1 MLSYAIEPPNKEV
14 YLMTVY
20 VYSKKDEGFVEKNK
34 ALALW
39 PSGLQYLPFEN
50 LDTLDPANVTHLLV
64 TGWVKEIKKV
74 MEVAY
79 GHDITLGI
87 IPTPKQKELIRT
99 LELPSKTEE
108 AIVLALT
115 PSEKKVDLLFCND
128 TIVLQEVVI
137 GDAPPLDHFDTV
149 LKGKSVFDRI
159 KLFWRTLKTV
169 KHLQHSKVKIRN
181 AKENEMDVSAVGMVG
196 IEYNNSTFAAKLF
209 GNKLS
214 ASDGKL
220 LLVILSP
227 TSMMQYMGYLFQSLV
242 SYATPK
248 ALPRSVGYISSSEIQ
263 IDSEHFLSVRIDSTE
278 GSKLP
283 IRLKV
288 LPETLALSVGEKFWE
303 KQKNTQ
309 SDKDSIKIDHLP
321 SDKESADYLS
331 KTIPLFSHASQEQY
345 TVLFSNLREEGKLN
359 TVYIMLLILSTLI
372 ATFGLFVNSSSVVI
386 GAMLLAPLMQPIVSL
401 SMGVLR
407 QDSALEINGAK
418 SIFWGV
424 LAVLVTAA
432 LVATFTP
439 IERLTVEMSGR
450 LSPTIL
456 DLFIAIV
463 SGVAAAYVKS
473 NEKILSSLAGVAIA
487 VALVPPLAVAG
498 IGLGWANWHM
508 FMMAFL
514 LFTTNLVGIVLAA
527 AFTFMILGFSPLHVA
542 KKGIMTW
549 MVIVS
554 LVSIPLYNAFKQME
568 EDIKTQKTLTN
579 LAFHLKEHEVKLTK
593 VQLIHNPAIDEIRTE
608 VISSGI
614 LSKEEKKIL
623 KETILKSL
631 DKEAE
636 VVVTFRYKL

>member
-1 MLSYAIEPPNKEV
+1 MI
-14 YLMTVY
+14 VY
-20 VYSKKDEGFVEKNK
+20 VYSEEDEGFVEKNK

-39 PSGLQYLPFEN
+39 PSGLHYLPFEK
-50 LDTLDPANVTHLLV
+50 LDTLDPAKVTHLLV

-108 AIVLALT
+108 AIALALT
-115 PSEKKVDLLFCND
+115 PAEKRVDLLFCND

-149 LKGKSVFDRI
+149 LKGKSFFDRI

-169 KHLQHSKVKIRN
+169 KHLKHSKVKIKN
-181 AKENEMDVSAVGMVG
+181 AKENEMDISAVGMVG

-209 GNKLS
+209 SNRLS

-242 SYATPK
+242 SYVTPK

-303 KQKNTQ
+303 KQKNIQ
-309 SDKDSIKIDHLP
+309 SSKDSIKIDHLP
-321 SDKESADYLS
+321 SDKENADYLS

-345 TVLFSNLREEGKLN
+345 TTLFSNLREEGKLN
-359 TVYIMLLILSTLI
+359 SVYIILLILSTLI

-432 LVATFTP
+432 LIATFTP
-439 IERLTVEMSGR
+439 IERLTTEMSGR

-527 AFTFMILGFSPLHVA
+527 ALTFVILGFSPLHVA

-549 MVIVS
+549 IVIVS

-568 EDIKTQKTLTN
+568 EDIKTQRTLTN
-579 LAFHLKEHEVKLTK
+579 LTFHLKQHEVKLTK
-593 VQLIHNPAIDEIRTE
+593 VQLIHYPTIDEIRTE

-614 LSKEEKKIL
+614 LSKEEKKTL

-636 VVVTFRYKL
+636 VIVTFRYKL